1 MSLGLSLKSVGD
13 GIYTARQS
21 YYVGYP
27 GKIFLNMLKCLI
39 IPLIVPSLI
48 ASIGQLDL
56 RVSGKIGGR
65 AILYYLMTTF
75 LAVTL
80 GIILCVSTRPGVAN
94 TDEVIQEGQ
103 EATKGTAVDTLLDLI
118 TNCFPPNLVQAT
130 MQQYKT
136 TLVDP
141 NNEESEDPSTGAL
154 IVPADINT
162 WRMGSTWS
170 HSTNI
175 LGLVIFSVATGIAI
189 ALSGDEGKPLLH
201 FFKSVSHVMMRL
213 TTWVVHLAPVGVAFL
228 IAGEILHMKSVLA
241 ELTKLVWY
249 LVTVTLGI
257 SIHGFIVLPLIYSL
271 LTRSLPFKFIGKVS
285 LSLSLRYTFKL

>member
-13 GIYTARQS
+13 GVYTARQA

-56 RVSGKIGGR
+56 RLSGKVGGR
-65 AILYYLMTTF
+65 AVLYYMVTTF
-75 LAVTL
+75 LAVSL
-80 GIILCVSTRPGVAN
+80 GIVLCVTIRPGTAN
-94 TDEVIQEGQ
+94 TDQVIENGEEG
-103 EATKGTAVDTLLDLI
+103 AGTAVDTLLDLI

-136 TLVDP
+136 VIVQPTNGL
-141 NNEESEDPSTGAL
+141 EEDVTTGAM
-154 IVPADINT
+154 IDPEDMTSWKMA
-162 WRMGSTWS
+162 STWNS
-170 HSTNI
+170 STNI
-175 LGLVIFSVATGIAI
+175 LGLVIFSVVTGVAI
-189 ALSGDEGKPLLH
+189 ALSGEEGKPLLN
-201 FFKSVSHVMMRL
+201 FFKSVSHVMMKV
-213 TTWVVHLAPVGVAFL
+213 TQWVVHLAPVGVAFL

-241 ELTKLVWY
+241 ELSKLAWY

-271 LTRSLPFKFIGKVS
+271 VTRSLPFRFIGKVRG
-285 LSLSLRYTFKL
+285 LD